1 MASFISSL
9 GPLSVVSP
17 LSVAK
22 RHELSRGVWG
32 ADFFFKLDAISC
44 ILTVSE
50 SCFEDTEERNFI
62 GFITFV
68 SEINDREIC

>member
-22 RHELSRGVWG
+22 RCELSRGVWG
-32 ADFFFKLDAISC
+32 ADFFLKLDAISC

-50 SCFEDTEERNFI
+50 SCFEDTKERNFI
-62 GFITFV
+62 GFI